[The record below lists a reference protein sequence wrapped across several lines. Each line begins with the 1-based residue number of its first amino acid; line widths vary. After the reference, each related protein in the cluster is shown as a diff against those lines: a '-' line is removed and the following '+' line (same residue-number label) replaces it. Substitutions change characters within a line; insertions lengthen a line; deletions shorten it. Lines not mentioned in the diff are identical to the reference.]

1 MKGVAMK
8 INFKMYKNPLFFC
21 FLLVISLMLAIT
33 PATGTDVKPLTV
45 GVEKDTKELA
55 LRYPLTLKV
64 TNLPDWLK
72 QSGNDLSK
80 LILYIDGVAVKGLKP
95 ALIGK
100 DKLIFD
106 LRRTDENIDAWT
118 TILSRKGKKFF
129 YRSVPVTVGFEN
141 GVQISSNVNLK
152 LIRIKEGRFYVF
164 VMICIVTIIL
174 FLWLAWETDIIR
186 DTGPQ
191 PEGINNKGKTNRKK
205 FSLARTQMAFW
216 FFTIIIGYVFIWM
229 VTNDLS
235 SLTPGVLGLMG
246 ISAATGLGSAV
257 VDSSKQSEQKNQRR
271 VLDEK
276 NKSDEVEVEKFN
288 SEISTLEAALNAA
301 PAPANLDELKTA
313 LAAKQA
319 ELAMKQKEM
328 ELINQTIQE
337 LDAEVKPAVSKN
349 FIKDILSDDN
359 GVSFHRFQIFAWT
372 IVLIIIF
379 LGRVYDILAMPTF
392 DGTLLALMGIS
403 SGTYIG
409 FKLPDQ
415 QG

>member
-1 MKGVAMK
+1 MKVDYTIFSK
-8 INFKMYKNPLFFC
+8 SFFFC
-21 FLLVISLMLAIT
+21 FLLVTALMLGISPLAN
-33 PATGTDVKPLTV
+33 AVDNFLTV
-45 GVEKDTKELA
+45 EKVTEKLA

-64 TNLPDWLK
+64 MNLPDWLK
-72 QSGNDLSK
+72 QEGNDLSK
-80 LILYIDGVAVKGLKP
+80 LILYIDGVAVRGLKP
-95 ALIGK
+95 ALIEN

-106 LRRTDENIDAWT
+106 LRRTNENKDAWT
-118 TILSRKGKKFF
+118 TILSRKGNKFF

-141 GVQISSNVNLK
+141 GVQMTSNVNLN

-164 VMICIVTIIL
+164 VIMCIMTIVL
-174 FLWLAWETDIIR
+174 FFGLAWKTDIIR

-191 PEGINNKGKTNRKK
+191 PGGNNTKGKPNRKT

-229 VTNDLS
+229 VTSDIS
-235 SLTPGVLGLMG
+235 SLTTGVLGLMG
-246 ISAATGLGSAV
+246 ISAVTGLGSAV
-257 VDSSKQSEQKNQRR
+257 VDSSKHSEKKNQLR
-271 VLDEK
+271 VLKETNKNDELK
-276 NKSDEVEVEKFN
+276 VEKIN
-288 SEISTLEAALNAA
+288 SEISNFRAVINAT
-301 PAPANLDELKTA
+301 PVPANLDEQNAK
-313 LAAKQA
+313 LAAKEA
-319 ELAMKQKEM
+319 DLSMKREK
-328 ELINQTIQE
+328 INQGKQMIKE
-337 LDAEVKPAVSKN
+337 LDAKAKPAASEN

-359 GVSFHRFQIFAWT
+359 GISFHRFQIFVWT

-379 LGRVYDILAMPTF
+379 LTRVYDILAMPTF